1 MVAYRGSAFDIITAI
16 FEVFSC
22 VCPALLLLPTC
33 TQTHAYTCTH
43 KHIHTHAHT
52 HAHAHTHTHT
62 HTHTQPTQ
70 PTHTHTHTHKL
81 TNPLTGIY
89 MHTPPL
95 PLSLQHKWRVL
106 VSASWSAERCHTGRN
121 NKSIQEGQLD

>member
-22 VCPALLLLPTC
+22 VCPTLLLAPTY

-43 KHIHTHAHT
+43 KHIHTYAHT
-52 HAHAHTHTHT
+52 HARVH
-62 HTHTQPTQ
+62 
-70 PTHTHTHTHKL
+70 THTHTHTHKL